1 MTHKQTTNTA
11 HHANGHHGHSHLGH
25 LIHHAAV
32 AAVLALLVVVLETH
46 GWLNWLDTA
55 SLRVALAW
63 KNSSN
68 QLLTEGTQFAD
79 ARPAGSVKPVLISD
93 EAFELAFFQ
102 ESPLSREV
110 LTDMLERVM
119 ARKPSVVAIDID
131 LSPGPHGARSNQGQD
146 ELNDMLARLAAVG
159 DPTLVLVTP
168 FAVSDDAVLDLKYQW
183 MRKLCE
189 AGVHFAYPHIPI
201 SQGLAL
207 RVAPQTQSL
216 GLVTSAAVKAR
227 QKPFADEPCMLVRQ
241 GPEKAFFLST
251 LSEGASQARA
261 GEIASMIPLN
271 PDAIAQM
278 VQSAVVWSGQRDD
291 LLAGVGPGDTVF
303 IGASYDPRD
312 SLMTLSGQQPGV
324 IYHAASAQ
332 TLASPATK
340 VGHAGA
346 FAFDLVLGVLAGY
359 LFGWGWRHYNQAAA
373 ALNKGL
379 GRPWRLYLAA
389 RVWLLVNFLLLTV
402 WLLLIFSLS
411 ATLLK
416 AQIWASPGAMILGI
430 FVKTILASRNLYVE
444 QPEWEPEEGQS
455 AAKAGRL
462 AHIADLCIASPLLLY
477 GAYLTF
483 LPH

>member
-1 MTHKQTTNTA
+1 MTHQQTIEA
-11 HHANGHHGHSHLGH
+11 SHHANGHHKHSKLGH

-32 AAVLALLVVVLETH
+32 ATVLALLVVVLETH
-46 GWLNWLDTA
+46 GWLGWLDTA

-63 KNSSN
+63 KNSSS
-68 QLLTEGTQFAD
+68 QLLSEGTRYAD
-79 ARPAGSVKPVLISD
+79 ASVPGSIKPVLIDD

-102 ESPLSREV
+102 ESPLSRQV
-110 LTDMLERVM
+110 LTEMLERVI
-119 ARKPSVVAIDID
+119 ARQPSVVAIDID
-131 LSPGPHGARSNQGQD
+131 LSPGPLGARSNQGQD
-146 ELNDMLARLAAVG
+146 ELNAMLARVAAAG
-159 DPTLVLVTP
+159 SPTLVLVTP
-168 FAVSDDAVLDLKYQW
+168 FAVSDDAVLEMKYQW

-207 RVAPQTQSL
+207 RVAPQVQSL
-216 GLVTSAAVKAR
+216 GQVTSAAGKAG
-227 QKPFADEPCMLVRQ
+227 QKPFSDEPCMLVRQ

-251 LSEGASQARA
+251 LSEGASQAQA
-261 GEIASMIPLN
+261 VELASMIPLN
-271 PDAIAQM
+271 PDAITQM
-278 VQSAVVWSGQRDD
+278 VQSAVVWNGRRDD
-291 LLAGVGPGDTVF
+291 LLVGVSKGDTVL
-303 IGASYDPRD
+303 IGSSFDPRD
-312 SLMTLSGQQPGV
+312 SLITLNGQQPGV

-359 LFGWGWRHYNQAAA
+359 LFGWGWRQYNLAGA
-373 ALNKGL
+373 ALDNGL

-389 RVWLLVNFLLLTV
+389 RVWLLVNFVLLGV

-416 AQIWASPGAMILGI
+416 AQIWASPGAMILGV
-430 FVKTILASRNLYVE
+430 FVKTILASRSLEVDL
-444 QPEWEPEEGQS
+444 PVRGPEEAQS
-455 AAKAGRL
+455 ATKAGRL
-462 AHIADLCIASPLLLY
+462 ALIADLCLASPLLLY

-483 LPH
+483 IPH